1 MCNLLRLLKIPM
13 VSTLY
18 RVLAPNVGAVF
29 SFVLYDYVM
38 TSNESTIFN
47 ETWDDPVTGANVMW
61 AWSYIDKIG
70 SYWDVIILHDREET
84 TPRFYGPMTP
94 QEDAAIPF

>member
-13 VSTLY
+13 VSSLF
-18 RVLAPNVGAVF
+18 RVLAPNVGALL

-47 ETWDDPVTGANVMW
+47 EHWDDPVTGSNTMW
-61 AWSYIDKIG
+61 AWSFRDKIG
-70 SYWDVIILHDREET
+70 SYWDVLIYHDREET
-84 TPRFYGPMTP
+84 TPRCFGPITP
-94 QEDAAIPF
+94 QEYAAIPF